1 MHKTKLK
8 ICTHTHTHTHTHI
21 YILIGKL
28 KENSIKFQIE
38 VKLESNF
45 VPYVPSNLSF

>member
-1 MHKTKLK
+1 MYSPLLLM
-8 ICTHTHTHTHTHI
+8 
-21 YILIGKL
+21 YR
-28 KENSIKFQIE
+28 ENSIKFQIE